1 MGLLSN
7 KMGKDARITADF
19 SGKHTNDPMVPLCCQ
34 KSSSSFCP
42 PLLLGRLQAKL
53 VDAAQVWH
61 S

>member
-42 PLLLGRLQAKL
+42 PLLLGRLQAN
-53 VDAAQVWH
+53 W
-61 S
+61 